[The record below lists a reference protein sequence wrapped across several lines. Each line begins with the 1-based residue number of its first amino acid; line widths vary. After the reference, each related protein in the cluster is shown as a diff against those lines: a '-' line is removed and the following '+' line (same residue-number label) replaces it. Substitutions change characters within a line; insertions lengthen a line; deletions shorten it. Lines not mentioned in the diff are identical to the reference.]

1 MVIAEAVGI
10 LPVFRKELSEELSDI
25 LDYWMKHTQDQKHG
39 GFIGSLDNE
48 NNIDSLAPKGV
59 VLNSRIL
66 WTFSA
71 AYRLMKKQEYLDM
84 ASRAY
89 YYIVDH
95 FIDRKYGGVYWS
107 VDKDGSPLEARKQIY
122 GLAFCI
128 YGLAEYYKASD
139 DRIALHLAKDLFEKI
154 EGYSYDKLKGGYLE
168 AFTQGWKLMD
178 DMRLS
183 DKDDNEKKTMNT
195 HLHIIEAYANLATVC
210 PDKRIKERIR
220 QLLDVFGKYIIDRE
234 TSHLHLFMDEN
245 WNVRSSLIS
254 YGHDIEAAWL
264 LPESAAI
271 LNDEENIHRFNEL
284 SIKLADA
291 AAEGLDTDG
300 GLWYEYD
307 PASDHLV
314 REKHSWPQAEA
325 MVGFFNAYQLT
336 GDEKYLDYSLNS
348 WEFIKRHIKD
358 NDKGE
363 WFWGV
368 RDDYSTLNKE
378 KAGFWKCPYHNSRAC
393 MELIKRIQGPDHLN
407 TRTP

>member
-1 MVIAEAVGI
+1 
-10 LPVFRKELSEELSDI
+10 
-25 LDYWMKHTQDQKHG
+25 
-39 GFIGSLDNE
+39 
-48 NNIDSLAPKGV
+48 
-59 VLNSRIL
+59 
-66 WTFSA
+66 
-71 AYRLMKKQEYLDM
+71 M

-107 VDKDGSPLEARKQIY
+107 VDNNGSPLETRKQIY

-139 DRIALHLAKDLFEKI
+139 DRIALHLAKDLFNKI
-154 EGYSYDKLKGGYLE
+154 EEYSYDKLKGGYLE
-168 AFTQGWKLMD
+168 AFTQGWKPMD

-183 DKDDNEKKTMNT
+183 EKDDNEKKTMNT

-210 PDKRIKERIR
+210 PDRRIKEKIR
-220 QLLDVFGKYIIDRE
+220 HLLDVFGKYFIDRE

-264 LPESAAI
+264 LPESAAV
-271 LNDEENIHRFNEL
+271 LNDEEIIHWLNEL

-291 AAEGLDTDG
+291 AAEGLDNDG

-307 PASDHLV
+307 PATSHLV

-336 GDEKYLDYSLNS
+336 GNEKYLYYSLNS
-348 WEFIKRHIKD
+348 WEFVKRHIKD

-368 RDDYSTLNKE
+368 
-378 KAGFWKCPYHNSRAC
+378 
-393 MELIKRIQGPDHLN
+393 ME
-407 TRTP
+407 